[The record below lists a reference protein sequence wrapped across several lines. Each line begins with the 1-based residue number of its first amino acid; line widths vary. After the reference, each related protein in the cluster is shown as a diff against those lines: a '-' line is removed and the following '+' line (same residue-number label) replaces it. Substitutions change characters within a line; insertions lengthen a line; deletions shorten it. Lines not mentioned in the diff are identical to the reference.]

1 MSGKILVVDDDC
13 ETSELLAFNLVNE
26 GFEVQCVSSA
36 KEALEQLSPE
46 HVLILLDVMMEGMS
60 GYKMAETLRRNKNE
74 VPIIFL
80 TAKDGENDM
89 LTGFSVGADDYIVKP
104 FSVKEV
110 IARVRAVLRR
120 RTMNTPSQ
128 QEGHKLVFKDIV
140 IDLDKKELILAG
152 EEIVLTKTE
161 FEILTMLAMN
171 TERVFSR
178 ENIIGKVWSE
188 TPYITER
195 TVDVHITRLRKK
207 LGNHA
212 SLIVNRAGYGYRF
225 ILPEDT

>member
-1 MSGKILVVDDDC
+1 MNGKILVVDDDYDA
-13 ETSELLAFNLVNE
+13 SELLAFNLVNE

-36 KEALEQLSPE
+36 KEALEDLGPE

-60 GYKMAETLRRNKNE
+60 GYRMAETLRRNGNE

-89 LTGFSVGADDYIVKP
+89 LTGFSVGADDYIAKP
-104 FSVKEV
+104 FSMKEV

-120 RTMNTPSQ
+120 RIIHTPSQ
-128 QEGHKLVFKDIV
+128 KKDRKLVFKDIV
-140 IDLDKKELILAG
+140 IDLDKKELILAD

-161 FEILTMLAMN
+161 FEILTTLAEN
-171 TERVFSR
+171 PERIFSR
-178 ENIIGKVWSE
+178 ENIISKVWSE

-207 LGNHA
+207 LGEHA
-212 SLIVNRAGYGYRF
+212 SLITNRAGYGYRF

>member
-1 MSGKILVVDDDC
+1 MGNKILVVDDDSD
-13 ETSELLAFNLVNE
+13 TGELLAFNLANE
-26 GFEVQCVSSA
+26 GFEVQCVCSA
-36 KEALEQLSPE
+36 REGLEKISRD
-46 HVLILLDVMMEGMS
+46 HALILLDVMMEGMS
-60 GYKMAETLRRNKNE
+60 GYKMAETLRRGGNE

-120 RTMNTPSQ
+120 RSAENV
-128 QEGHKLVFKDIV
+128 QESNKLVFKDVV
-140 IDLDKKELILAG
+140 IDLDKKQFILSG

-161 FEILTMLAMN
+161 FEIISTLAMN
-171 TERVFSR
+171 PERIFSR
-178 ENIIGKVWSE
+178 ENIISKVWSE

-207 LGNHA
+207 LGGYGW
-212 SLIVNRAGYGYRF
+212 LIANRPGYGYRF
-225 ILPEDT
+225 ILPEGE